1 MTLSLHV
8 VRVVVLAL
16 LAAPLLAQPGG
27 GSLRRRLVFASPVAE
42 AQSAGK
48 VYRVGFLSS
57 TGCPIRPEF
66 LGPFREGLREIS
78 YVEGQNIIIEC
89 RGALGASDRLPGFA
103 AELVRLKVDVLVAQ
117 GTASALAAQQATK
130 TIPIVMVRVSDPV
143 GNGLVTSL
151 ARPGGNVTGLSVL
164 APDIVP
170 KALELLKEAA
180 PSVSRVAVWMD
191 PTNPGQT
198 LADRQ
203 MDAAAKI
210 LGVRLER
217 VDVRTAAN
225 LDAAFAA
232 ALRQREEALFA
243 YPLPIAPRDVQR
255 IAQFAIKNRLLTIV
269 PTRSQNV
276 REGMLMSYGP
286 NEAEPYRH
294 AGTYIDKILKGAKPA
309 DLPVEQPTKFEL
321 VINLK
326 TAKAL
331 GLTIPPA
338 MLARADEVIQ

>member
-1 MTLSLHV
+1 MRAAISR
-8 VRVVVLAL
+8 RVFLTGGVFL
-16 LAAPLLAQPGG
+16 LAAPFAADAQP
-27 GSLRRRLVFASPVAE
+27 
-42 AQSAGK
+42 AGK
-48 VYRVGFLSS
+48 VYRIGFLSPS
-57 TGCPIRPEF
+57 GCPSRPEYM
-66 LGPFREGLREIS
+66 GPFRQGLRELG

-89 RGALGASDRLPGFA
+89 RGVIGAADRLPGFA

-117 GTASALAAQQATK
+117 GTASALAAKQATK
-130 TIPIVMVRVSDPV
+130 TIPIVMVYV
-143 GNGLVTSL
+143 GNPVEGGLVASL

-170 KALELLKEAA
+170 KALQILKEAA
-180 PSVSRVAVWMD
+180 PAVSRVAVWID
-191 PTNPGQT
+191 PANPGQT
-198 LADRQ
+198 LADNQ

-210 LGVRLER
+210 LDVRLER

-232 ALRQREEALFA
+232 ALRQRAEALYV
-243 YPLPIAPRDVQR
+243 YPLSIPLLDLQR
-255 IAQFAIKNRLLTIV
+255 IAQFAIKNRL
-269 PTRSQNV
+269 PTLALLPQNV

-286 NEAEPYRH
+286 NQAELFRR

-331 GLTIPPA
+331 GLTIPQS
-338 MLARADEVIQ
+338 LLLRADEIIQ

>member
-1 MTLSLHV
+1 MDRRAFIAGAMALS
-8 VRVVVLAL
+8 
-16 LAAPLLAQPGG
+16 AAPFAAGAQ
-27 GSLRRRLVFASPVAE
+27 L
-42 AQSAGK
+42 AGK
-48 VYRVGFLSS
+48 VYRIGWLSYF
-57 TGCPIRPEF
+57 GCPIRPEF
-66 LGPFREGLREIS
+66 MGPFRQGLRELG

-89 RGALGASDRLPGFA
+89 RGAPGAPDRLPGVA
-103 AELVRLKVDVLVAQ
+103 AELVRLKVDVLVAA
-117 GTASALAAQQATK
+117 GTASALAAKQATK
-130 TIPIVMVRVSDPV
+130 TIPIVMVYVGDPV
-143 GNGLVTSL
+143 GSGLVTSL

-164 APDIVP
+164 TPDMVP
-170 KALELLKEAA
+170 KALEILKEAA

-198 LADRQ
+198 LPDKQ

-232 ALRQREEALFA
+232 ALRQREEALFVH
-243 YPLPIAPRDVQR
+243 PLPIALLDVQR
-255 IAQFAIKNRLLTIV
+255 IAQFAIKNRLPTIALYA
-269 PTRSQNV
+269 QNV
-276 REGMLMSYGP
+276 REGMLMSYGS
-286 NEAEPYRH
+286 NFAEQYRR

-331 GLTIPPA
+331 GLTIPQS
-338 MLARADEVIQ
+338 LLLRADEVIQ